1 MVLMLINQGR
11 SYGLFRRAR
20 AGTHRPS
27 PPAKANP
34 LPTPS
39 PSLILL
45 PYTSFWTPK
54 ESGIGR
60 RDTPPGCAGGGQG
73 PLRNDLRPPI
83 RVFSHLLLM
92 PEASRPS
99 RSPLPS
105 KAYLRHWPEL
115 RESQLPTPRP
125 SITRAK
131 CMGEG
136 VSLPKCSSCLPRDSL
151 FLIFSFVFWFCP
163 TFLCFV

>member
-1 MVLMLINQGR
+1 M
-11 SYGLFRRAR
+11 FRRAR
-20 AGTHRPS
+20 VGTHRPS

-34 LPTPS
+34 PS
-39 PSLILL
+39 DAIPSSSLSRR
-45 PYTSFWTPK
+45 PAC
-54 ESGIGR
+54 GR
-60 RDTPPGCAGGGQG
+60 HRVRYKRLDTPPGCAGGGQG

-83 RVFSHLLLM
+83 RVFSHHLLM

-136 VSLPKCSSCLPRDSL
+136 VSLPKCSSCLHKDSL
-151 FLIFSFVFWFCP
+151 FLFFSFLWFCP
-163 TFLCFV
+163 DFLFFV